1 MGKIHFDSIES
12 AIEAIKDGEIVIVV
26 DDEDRENEGDFV
38 MAAEKVTPQTI
49 NLMATHGR
57 GLICTPITR
66 QRAFELKLD
75 RMVEHNTESHETAF
89 TISIDFRHETTTGI
103 SATDRSKTVKALISS
118 RAHPDDFRRPGHIFP
133 LIAMEGGVLRR
144 AGHTE
149 AAIDLAR
156 LAGMQPAGV
165 ICEIMNADG
174 DMARTPE
181 LYEIARQFEM
191 KFITIKDLIAYR
203 MANESLVQEIIQVEL
218 PTIYGKF
225 RLYAFEEKLS
235 GANHLALV
243 KGTWKKNEP
252 ILVRVHSSCIT
263 GDIFGSK
270 RCDCGQQLHTALRLI
285 EKEGRGVL
293 LYMNQEGRGIGLMNK
308 LKAYKL
314 QEQGLDTIEANEALG
329 FKSDQRDY
337 GVGAQILR
345 KLGATQLRLMT
356 NNPTKRV
363 GLEGY
368 GLNLVERVPIE
379 IRPFPENERY
389 LRTKRDRMGH
399 ELHHIDPHSPDFL
412 QSIITN
418 EDESQE

>member
-1 MGKIHFDSIES
+1 MDKIRFDSIES
-12 AIEAIKDGEIVIVV
+12 AVAAIKKGEIVIVV

-38 MAAEKVTPQTI
+38 MAGEKATPETI

-57 GLICTPITR
+57 GLICTPVTR
-66 QRAFELKLD
+66 QRAYELQLD

-89 TISIDFRHETTTGI
+89 TISIDYRHGTTTGI
-103 SATDRSKTVKALISS
+103 SATDRARTVQALIKSS
-118 RAHPDDFRRPGHIFP
+118 TAPDDFRRPGHIFP
-133 LIAMEGGVLRR
+133 LIAAEGGVLRR

-156 LAGMQPAGV
+156 LAGLQPVGV
-165 ICEIMNADG
+165 ICEIMSPDG
-174 DMARTPE
+174 NMARTPE
-181 LYEIARQFEM
+181 LYKIARRFGM
-191 KFITIKDLIAYR
+191 KFITIKDLIAFR
-203 MANESLVQEIIQVEL
+203 MANESLVREVIQVEL
-218 PTIYGKF
+218 PTIYGRF
-225 RLYAFEEKLS
+225 RLHAFEEKLT
-235 GANHLALV
+235 GGNHLALV
-243 KGTWKKNEP
+243 KGNWKEEEP

-270 RCDCGQQLHTALRLI
+270 RCDCGQQLHTALRKI
-285 EKEGRGVL
+285 DQEGKGLL
-293 LYMNQEGRGIGLMNK
+293 LYMNQEGRGIGLINK
-308 LKAYKL
+308 LKAYAL

-329 FKSDQRDY
+329 FKSDHRDY

-345 KLGATQLRLMT
+345 KLGAVHLRLMT

-368 GLNLVERVPIE
+368 GLKLVERVPIE

-399 ELHHIDPHSPDFL
+399 ELNHIDPHSPEFL
-412 QSIITN
+412 RTIFT
-418 EDESQE
+418 EEK